1 MISWGDNNMKM
12 ILKKRAPFL
21 LDMSINMYY
30 GLKDFSDM
38 LLQRRDPLIPSTRLM
53 FDGPRSIQDFKKNG
67 ADFLEYF
74 INLCNLKPDGKV
86 LDVGCG
92 IGRKTLPLT
101 QYLDSNGEYEG
112 FDIID
117 LGINWCNKNITSKY
131 PNFHFQKADV
141 LNKYYNP
148 NGKYKASEYKFPFEE
163 NYFDLVFLGSVFT
176 HMLPNDLE
184 NYLSEVFRVL
194 KSDGRCLISYFLINK
209 NSLASIQ
216 SNISSINFQYDLE
229 DYRTTDIDIPEDAVS
244 YKESYIR
251 NLYQKHYLE
260 ILEPINFGSWSGR
273 DDYLDYQDLII
284 AKKP

>member
-1 MISWGDNNMKM
+1 MKM
-12 ILKKRAPFL
+12 MLKKRAPTL
-21 LDMSINMYY
+21 LDMSINTYY
-30 GLKDFSDM
+30 GLKDFRDM
-38 LLQRRDPLIPSTRLM
+38 LLLRRDPLIPPTRLM
-53 FDGPRSIQDFKKNG
+53 FDGPRSIQDFKNNG
-67 ADFLEYF
+67 TDFLEYF
-74 INLCNLKPDGKV
+74 VNLCNLKPDGKV

-101 QYLDSNGEYEG
+101 QYLDENGKYEG

-117 LGINWCNKNITSKY
+117 LGINWCNQNITNKY

-141 LNKYYNP
+141 INKYYNP
-148 NGKYKASEYKFPFEE
+148 DGKYEASEYKFPFEE

-176 HMLPNDLE
+176 HMLPNELE

-209 NSLASIQ
+209 NSLGAIQ
-216 SNISSINFQYDLE
+216 SNKSSIDFKYDL
-229 DYRTTDIDIPEDAVS
+229 DNYRTTDIDIPEDAVS

-251 NLYQKHYLE
+251 NLYQKQSLE
-260 ILEPINFGSWSGR
+260 ILEPIYFGSWSGR
-273 DDYLDYQDLII
+273 DEYLDYQDLII

>member
-1 MISWGDNNMKM
+1 MKM

-53 FDGPRSIQDFKKNG
+53 FYGPRSIQDFKKNG

-209 NSLASIQ
+209 NSLTSIQ

-251 NLYQKHYLE
+251 NLYQKQYLE